1 MCIFLCLKSDWEM
14 MICLKI
20 KLGVF
25 VKKFFSSKKRHPMKF
40 NFTKEEM
47 IFNIDKNSETVIKI
61 KNVNVGM
68 KL

>member
-1 MCIFLCLKSDWEM
+1 
-14 MICLKI
+14 
-20 KLGVF
+20 
-25 VKKFFSSKKRHPMKF
+25 MKF

-47 IFNIDKNSETVIKI
+47 IVNIDKNSETVIKR

>member
-1 MCIFLCLKSDWEM
+1 
-14 MICLKI
+14 
-20 KLGVF
+20 
-25 VKKFFSSKKRHPMKF
+25 MKF

-47 IFNIDKNSETVIKI
+47 IVNTDKNSETVIKR

>member
-1 MCIFLCLKSDWEM
+1 M

-47 IFNIDKNSETVIKI
+47 IVNIDKNSETVIKR